1 MKTIWSFDDGY
12 HKARVTLR
20 HKKDVS
26 ITKETRPDHLDWTDG
41 DGNKIEKRDYV
52 VITFPASKSVDW
64 SKWTRGRQD
73 DWHIGFKRSESNGM
87 VELLFY
93 DQFTFT
99 WITSLLEDV
108 GIAKVSHLS
117 YPGRKEGYL
126 FPVYADAH
134 GFRQLSYNVV
144 TLLIQA
150 PLIIQSERKHR
161 KEMEQWQIHREG
173 SGNEST
179 K

>member
-12 HKARVTLR
+12 HKAKVTLR

-26 ITKETRPDHLDWTDG
+26 ITRETRPDHLDWTDG

-52 VITFPASKSVDW
+52 VITLPASKNVDW
-64 SKWTRGRQD
+64 SKWTRSRQD
-73 DWHIGFKRSESNGM
+73 DWHIGFKRSESDGM

-93 DQFTFT
+93 DAYTFT
-99 WITSLLEDV
+99 WIISFLEDM
-108 GIAKVSHLS
+108 GIAKVAQLS
-117 YPGRKEGYL
+117 YPGWEAGYL

-150 PLIIQSERKHR
+150 PFIIYRERQYR
-161 KEMEQWQIHREG
+161 KEVEHYQLKREV
-173 SGNEST
+173 SDD
-179 K
+179 